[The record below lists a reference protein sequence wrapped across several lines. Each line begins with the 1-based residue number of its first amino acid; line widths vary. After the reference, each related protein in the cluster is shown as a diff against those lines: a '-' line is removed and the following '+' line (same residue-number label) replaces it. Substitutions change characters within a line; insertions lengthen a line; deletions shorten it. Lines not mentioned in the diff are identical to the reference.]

1 MFGSSGWAIQAWKT
15 VGVAL
20 PQVTTDQVNAGTR
33 IGLGEIQVGDMPFYD
48 TGARRT

>member
-1 MFGSSGWAIQAWKT
+1 
-15 VGVAL
+15 VAL

-33 IGLGEIQVGDMPFYD
+33 IGLGEIRVGELSFYG